1 MSDPLRLMFAPTD
14 VPARD
19 LAFELRVLEAV
30 ERRRF
35 RRQMALYLMIAMAI
49 LGGSVFLTPLLWP
62 VLTLPALPV
71 FLSVIGVL
79 PGLFFAGRQIV
90 SSSKLRR
97 PA

>member
-1 MSDPLRLMFAPTD
+1 MSDPLRLLFTPTK

-30 ERRRF
+30 EHRRF
-35 RRQMALYLMIAMAI
+35 RRQVALYLTVAMAI

-62 VLTLPALPV
+62 VLTLPGLPV

-79 PGLFFAGRQIV
+79 PGIILAGTQV
-90 SSSKLRR
+90 LATQK
-97 PA
+97 A